1 MADLVFTISD
11 ASQWNDLFTNQV
23 KPALMQGRSVEV
35 RQTADLVFKGQVVWP
50 ELSVDPSAP
59 AENFTYDGQ
68 GHVIWL
74 KSANLV
80 DLYLPTYSEDPS
92 KWSVYGGSPGY
103 LVVPDFGWV
112 AYNLYAASSPGVDI
126 YGVKYYAS
134 ESYKA
139 GITFKHSYASSINSS
154 LYARLYRNG
163 SQIVSKS
170 MSVSFAPGAF
180 YTFLLPAM
188 MVSSSLTTSD
198 VKTNFYFDASV
209 TCQYYF
215 KELYVGLDDAAVIAN
230 GALSYGATGLSMFGH
245 LRNSAI
251 KNVYLKWVNFG
262 YVRNYGLYGGV
273 LARTMDNCVVSNV
286 TFEGCGSPYAFYS
299 GLVAGLVSN
308 NTTIE
313 YVKTTNSYVYR
324 PSSAIYYKPAI
335 IGIPSSGAI
344 AGVALP
350 NVQVND
356 CELNT
361 GFLTYSFQN
370 TTQAGRLGGVFGT
383 VVRNGGTVKVHRI
396 VSNPTFKDTTTDSVT
411 DSVIAKL
418 L

>member
-1 MADLVFTISD
+1 MADLVLTISD

-35 RQTADLVFKGQVVWP
+35 RQTADLVFTGQVVWP
-50 ELSVDPSAP
+50 ELSTDPSAP

-74 KSANLV
+74 KSANLI
-80 DLYLPTYSEDPS
+80 DLYLPTVSEDPS
-92 KWSVYGGSPGY
+92 KWSPPSSFSYALDNNFGWILYGY
-103 LVVPDFGWV
+103 LCEANV
-112 AYNLYAASSPGVDI
+112 ASLSGI
-126 YGVKYYAS
+126 KYYATDV
-134 ESYKA
+134 YKVGFTGKTA
-139 GITFKHSYASSINSS
+139 DTVFYSNCWLKIYRNSS
-154 LYARLYRNG
+154 LVYSSDRFTVNSTNYTT
-163 SQIVSKS
+163 
-170 MSVSFAPGAF
+170 AF
-180 YTFLLPAM
+180 STFT
-188 MVSSSLTTSD
+188 VSSDLTTPD
-198 VKTNFYFDASV
+198 IVTTFYFFV
-209 TCQYYF
+209 GGCYTYYW
-215 KELYVGLDDAAVIAN
+215 KELYLGLADAVVTVN
-230 GALSYGATGLSMFGH
+230 NRVSYGATGLSMFGH
-245 LRNSAI
+245 LRNSVI

-313 YVKTTNSYVYR
+313 YVKATDSYVYR
-324 PSSAIYYKPAI
+324 PSNAIYYKPAI
-335 IGIPSSGAI
+335 IGVPSSGAI

-350 NVQVND
+350 NVEVRD

-361 GFLTYSFQN
+361 GFLTYSFRNALQ
-370 TTQAGRLGGVFGT
+370 TGRLGGVFGT
-383 VVRNGGTVKVHRI
+383 VVRNGGTVKIHRI
-396 VSNPTFKDTTTDSVT
+396 VSNPTFKDTTADSVT